1 MDPYAGELAA
11 LATACCWAFGSL
23 LFTFAGRRVGSYTV
37 NIARLWLAFL
47 FLMIL
52 HGLMF
57 GMIYPVDAAGYRFL
71 WLGLSGLVGYVFGD
85 GMLFEAFV
93 RIGPRLSMLLM
104 TLVPVIGAFLGWLV
118 LGEALRPVE
127 WLAIAVTLTG
137 IALVVS
143 DRRNGSAF
151 APGQK
156 WSGVLFGIGGAV
168 GQAGGLLLAKL
179 GLDGGFSAV
188 SANLIRV
195 SAAALGMGLVAG
207 ARGHLARQ
215 WRQLS
220 DRPALLLITGASV
233 LGPVLGVILSLV
245 AIANAP
251 IGIAATLMSL
261 SPVLLLPLSRMF
273 FRETITVRA
282 VLGTF
287 IAIGGAALFFLFE

>member
-1 MDPYAGELAA
+1 MEHYLGEIAA
-11 LATACCWAFGSL
+11 LATATCWSIGSL

-47 FLMIL
+47 FLMVL
-52 HGLMF
+52 HWLMF
-57 GMIYPVDAAGYRFL
+57 GMFFPVDAAAYRFL

-104 TLVPVIGAFLGWLV
+104 TLVPVFGAFLGWLV
-118 LGEALRPVE
+118 LGEALQPVE
-127 WLAIAVTLTG
+127 WLAIAVTLSG

-143 DRRNGSAF
+143 DRGNGSGF
-151 APGQK
+151 AGTSK
-156 WSGVLFGIGGAV
+156 WSGVVFGIGGAV

-195 SAAALGMGLVAG
+195 SAAALAMGVVAG

-220 DRPALLLITGASV
+220 DRPALILITGASV

-261 SPVLLLPLSRMF
+261 SPVLLLPLSRWF
-273 FRETITVRA
+273 FRETITARA

>member
-1 MDPYAGELAA
+1 MEQYVGELAA
-11 LATACCWAFGSL
+11 VATACCWSFGSL
-23 LFTFAGRRVGSYTV
+23 MFTFAGRRVGSYTV
-37 NIARLWLAFL
+37 NNTRLWLAFL
-47 FLMIL
+47 FLLVL
-52 HGLMF
+52 HWLMF
-57 GMIYPVDAAGYRFL
+57 GLLYPVDAAGYRFL

-195 SAAALGMGLVAG
+195 STAALAMGFLVG
-207 ARGHLARQ
+207 VRGHLPMQ
-215 WRQLS
+215 WRRLA
-220 DRPALLLITGASV
+220 DRPALALITGASL

-261 SPVLLLPLSRMF
+261 SPVLLLPLSRWF
-273 FRETITVRA
+273 FHETITARA
-282 VLGTF
+282 VGGTLV
-287 IAIGGAALFFLFE
+287 ALGGAALFFLFE